1 MTKKKAR
8 RKKPAA
14 TKTKAVAKTKK
25 VWRIF
30 RFSERYEMPE
40 DMRKCRVTALEF
52 TRDFVGDAGGD
63 EAVGYQHQFSMLSN
77 GDGAEFSKHYGVYRQ
92 LVNMAAKRSRA
103 YRGYLIDAKNQ
114 PLSNGQLG
122 KLLNYKTM
130 EMRKI
135 LRRLASVDLL
145 ERVDLP
151 KFDLSANKLPPSKWT
166 NDTKK
171 KPGEKSG
178 GRTRAENSAQ
188 ERTPLNNGKNG
199 KKKHSNYVN
208 GNDKSLKGI
217 KNDKRSRGNSNAL
230 KGQAKGQTTTTP
242 ATAPPFVPTE
252 SDAGGSVIPFHGPPG
267 SANHN
272 REQPQRLGDI
282 IEDMKHRWD
291 IDDKQFGCDIYLA
304 LKLPW
309 DPRSN
314 EGRRELGCYAEAWH
328 KAKASGISPES
339 LDSLRRK
346 AIDVAHKI
354 AKKRPKYPNPA
365 RVWRGLFNK
374 LLASKRSKNQCKAV

>member
-1 MTKKKAR
+1 MVKAARKKKTASKKKAAAP
-8 RKKPAA
+8 KP
-14 TKTKAVAKTKK
+14 KK

-30 RFSERYEMPE
+30 RFEPRYEMPE

-122 KLLNYKTM
+122 KLLNYTTN

-151 KFDLSANKLPPSKWT
+151 EFDLSANKLPPSKYG

-171 KPGEKSG
+171 KSGEKQG
-178 GRTRAENSAQ
+178 GRKRAENSAR
-188 ERTPLNNGKNG
+188 ERTPLNNGKNE
-199 KKKHSNYVN
+199 KKKGSNYLN

-217 KNDKRSRGNSNAL
+217 NNGKLSIGNSNAL
-230 KGQAKGQTTTTP
+230 KGQGKGQTTTSPT
-242 ATAPPFVPTE
+242 TAPPFVPSE

-272 REQPQRLGDI
+272 RSGLYYNPDAKEFGGI
-282 IEDMKHRWD
+282 IY
-291 IDDKQFGCDIYLA
+291 IA

-309 DPRSN
+309 DPVSAN
-314 EGRRELGCYAEAWH
+314 GRRELGCFATAWQ
-328 KAKASGISPES
+328 KAQSSGLSPQS
-339 LDSLRRK
+339 LDSLWKK
-346 AIDVAHKI
+346 AIDIAHKI
-354 AKKRPKYPNPA
+354 TKKQPKYPNPS

-374 LLASKRSKNQCKAV
+374 LLASKRSKTQCKVM